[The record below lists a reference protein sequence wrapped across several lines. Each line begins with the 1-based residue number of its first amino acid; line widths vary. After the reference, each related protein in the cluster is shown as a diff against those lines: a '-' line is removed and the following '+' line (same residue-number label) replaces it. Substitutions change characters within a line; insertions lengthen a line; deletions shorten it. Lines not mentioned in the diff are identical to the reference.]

1 MKQYIIGGII
11 GLLLGIL
18 LGLSAVANTLFV
30 SGVVRPAAFTPA
42 PTPGFNSEPY
52 VVEELEFIE
61 GVPTPDPATIPPP
74 SDDQL
79 IIQPGD

>member
-11 GLLLGIL
+11 GLLLGTL
-18 LGLSAVANTLFV
+18 FGLSAAAHSLFV
-30 SGVVRPAAFTPA
+30 TGVSA
-42 PTPGFNSEPY
+42 PTFTSSPTAPVGEAPY